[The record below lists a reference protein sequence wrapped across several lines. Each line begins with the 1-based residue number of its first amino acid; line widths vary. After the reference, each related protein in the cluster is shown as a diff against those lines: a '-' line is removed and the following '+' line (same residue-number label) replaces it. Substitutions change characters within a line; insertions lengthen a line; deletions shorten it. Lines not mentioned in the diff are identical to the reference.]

1 MHQKSIAKKP
11 VLISERRQIVSKNI
25 DPKTEHPLHSLLAR
39 RQVLIGLAS
48 SAAFRTAW
56 ADAPSTPYSAMHV
69 NPDSIDE
76 LLANIKL
83 GFDNLWYVQPG
94 FYTVEN
100 LKPFFGLMNLTVDN
114 NSENV
119 SRIRFAANS
128 WNRGRNVGWL

>member
-1 MHQKSIAKKP
+1 MQAHHGPQMHQKSIAKKP

-56 ADAPSTPYSAMHV
+56 ADTSSTPYSAMHV

-100 LKPFFGLMNLTVDN
+100 LKPFFGLMNLNVRN
-114 NSENV
+114 YIENGAQ
-119 SRIRFAANS
+119 IRFSANS
-128 WNRGRNVGWL
+128 